1 MQRCLLLSRRYSQF
15 SVSGG
20 QIVRSTPSAIRTG
33 YLSACLSRYYS
44 STQIHFRVHR
54 KADSGLLKSSKSFP
68 VPLDA
73 SRGEITEELI
83 IADSMARRWFGL
95 MWAGGRFR
103 LADLRH
109 DPRHMINFPTS
120 YTVSLGFVP
129 RWKNLRMS

>member
-1 MQRCLLLSRRYSQF
+1 MPQLLTDF
-15 SVSGG
+15 ADAGG

-33 YLSACLSRYYS
+33 YLSTCLSRYYS

-73 SRGEITEELI
+73 SRDKITEELSSRI
-83 IADSMARRWFGL
+83 VSYGAPLTRTDMGS
-95 MWAGGRFR
+95 GRFR

-109 DPRHMINFPTS
+109 AFMHPRHMINFPTS
-120 YTVSLGFVP
+120 YTVSLGFLP